1 MESNQLS
8 TQEISVNPC
17 LRATFLT
24 GPSGALKA
32 NELVELVL
40 WELTADKEGQCDS
53 QLLTGEVENVVNV
66 ESVVKWTS

>member
-17 LRATFLT
+17 LLATFLT

>member
-1 MESNQLS
+1 M
-8 TQEISVNPC
+8 NPC
-17 LRATFLT
+17 LLATFLT